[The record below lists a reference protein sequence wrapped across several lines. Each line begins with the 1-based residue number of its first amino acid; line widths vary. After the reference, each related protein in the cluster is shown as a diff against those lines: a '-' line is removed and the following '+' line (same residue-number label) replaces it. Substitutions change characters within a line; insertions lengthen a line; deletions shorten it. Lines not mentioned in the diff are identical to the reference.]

1 MGKIEN
7 MKNWMKEH
15 KKEIAIG
22 GIFIATSCIGF
33 IIASKI
39 GIDKKK
45 VTEAVKSVTDK
56 EYWTKL
62 ELTDGLTGMV
72 DEISGPTESKWK
84 DLWLGVIPLKDLG
97 KLGEE
102 LMKIEGYSEDSIITG
117 GVTALLHNV
126 EELEN

>member
-1 MGKIEN
+1 MSKVEN
-7 MKNWMKEH
+7 AKKWMKEH
-15 KKEIAIG
+15 KQEIAIG
-22 GIFIATSCIGF
+22 GIFIVTSCISF
-33 IIASKI
+33 VLASKI

-56 EYWTKL
+56 DHWTKL
-62 ELTDGLTGMV
+62 ELTDGLSGMV

-84 DLWLGVIPLKDLG
+84 DLWLGEIRLRDLG

-102 LMKIEGYSEDSIITG
+102 LMKLDGYSEDSIIAG

-126 EELEN
+126 DELGE